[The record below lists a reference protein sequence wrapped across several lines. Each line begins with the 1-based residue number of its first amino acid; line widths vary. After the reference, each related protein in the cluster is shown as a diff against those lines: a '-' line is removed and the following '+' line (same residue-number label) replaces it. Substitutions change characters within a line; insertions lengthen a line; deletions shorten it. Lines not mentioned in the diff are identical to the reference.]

1 MQNMREMLRSSL
13 GRSLGTLAALDRL
26 TAAWPVACG
35 PALARRGEIVSF
47 EDGVLRIVIADPAWM
62 DQMRGMQAMLER
74 ELARIAEVKLGGIHF
89 ELKNGLRKT
98 GRRKQ

>member
-13 GRSLGTLAALDRL
+13 GRSLGSLTALDRL

-47 EDGVLRIVIADPAWM
+47 DEGILLIEIADAAWM

-74 ELARIAEVKLGGIHF
+74 ELGRIAEVKLRGIHF
-89 ELKNGLRKT
+89 ELKNGMRKT
-98 GRRKQ
+98 GRRTR